1 MTITPSDAPVFCTH
15 ARPIESC
22 IVHAP
27 GRPVPAM
34 PAKLARCSSCLG
46 YHGKTG
52 RDRCPYSAKEAEAV
66 KASRAKAMKS
76 AETPE
81 VPTGSR
87 KRPVADFVEIQRNSA
102 AELRR
107 TNSHLRKCL
116 ETAPAEAGPADDRH
130 QQMGTAA
137 QEVQSDRV
145 R

>member
-107 TNSHLRKCL
+107 TNSHLRNASKRLRRKPGRPTTGTNKWARLRRKCKV
-116 ETAPAEAGPADDRH
+116 TA
-130 QQMGTAA
+130 
-137 QEVQSDRV
+137 
-145 R
+145 